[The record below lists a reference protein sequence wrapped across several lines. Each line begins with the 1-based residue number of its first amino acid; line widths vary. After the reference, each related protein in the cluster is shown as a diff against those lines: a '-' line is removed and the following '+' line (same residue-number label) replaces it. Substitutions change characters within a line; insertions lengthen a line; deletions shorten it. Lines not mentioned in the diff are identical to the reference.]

1 MKHVINSIIN
11 LYIDSIMK
19 KMSATE
25 EKSFI
30 ESGQSD
36 QLFDYIVLNQLHGVN
51 VPKFFELATA
61 PTVKYY
67 LRHYGLSQDNEI
79 ELLKTQNLSYL
90 EVYFEMYPLSLK
102 SIEVMFELK
111 NPNIVGE
118 YIRYHE
124 LPQDYE
130 TMLFTPGFEK
140 QAMFYVSH
148 NLLYST
154 SEVPM
159 MNFGGA
165 KMVECYI
172 EHNDLHQE
180 AELLL
185 FSPQFESLV
194 NKYLRKW
201 CFSPVARK
209 RYDEWIASFSNEED

>member
-1 MKHVINSIIN
+1 
-11 LYIDSIMK
+11 MK
-19 KMSATE
+19 KLSVTE

-36 QLFDYIVLNQLHGVN
+36 QLFDYIVANQLHGAN
-51 VPKFFELATA
+51 VSKFFEHATP

-67 LRHYGLSQDNEI
+67 LRHYSLSQENEI

-90 EVYFEMYPLSLK
+90 EVYFELYSLSLK
-102 SIEVMFELK
+102 GVEFMFALK

-130 TMLFTPGFEK
+130 VKLFASGFEK

-154 SEVPM
+154 SEVQM
-159 MNFGGA
+159 MNFGGT

-185 FSPQFESLV
+185 FTPKFECLV

-209 RYDEWIASFSNEED
+209 RYEEWCASFSNEED

>member
-1 MKHVINSIIN
+1 
-11 LYIDSIMK
+11 MK
-19 KMSATE
+19 KLSVTE
-25 EKSFI
+25 EKSLI

-36 QLFDYIVLNQLHGVN
+36 QLFDYIVVNQLHGAN
-51 VPKFFELATA
+51 VPKLFEHATA
-61 PTVKYY
+61 PTIKYY
-67 LRHYGLSQDNEI
+67 LRHYGLSQENEI

-90 EVYFEMYPLSLK
+90 EAYFELNSLSLK
-102 SIEVMFELK
+102 GVEFMLELK
-111 NPNIVGE
+111 NPNVVDE

-130 TMLFTPGFEK
+130 AMLFTPGFEK
-140 QAMFYVSH
+140 PAMFYVSH

-159 MNFGGA
+159 MNFGGV

-185 FSPQFESLV
+185 FTPKFECLI

-201 CFSPVARK
+201 FFSPVAYK
-209 RYDEWIASFSNEED
+209 RYEEWCASFSNEEA